1 MGTRNNLTWN
11 KFCQIVGVLAICSFI
26 ISGILGIMTYC
37 QVGREN
43 MQTFALELK
52 VMALSGL
59 SALIGHYAGRLDPL
73 PKGQPD
79 PGKKKDSDPV

>member
-1 MGTRNNLTWN
+1 M
-11 KFCQIVGVLAICSFI
+11 GVLAICVFI

-37 QVGREN
+37 EVGKEN

-59 SALIGHYAGRLDPL
+59 SALIGHYAGRLDPKEPT
-73 PKGQPD
+73 PKVVPD
-79 PGKKKDSDPV
+79 DKTKKPDKPPEA